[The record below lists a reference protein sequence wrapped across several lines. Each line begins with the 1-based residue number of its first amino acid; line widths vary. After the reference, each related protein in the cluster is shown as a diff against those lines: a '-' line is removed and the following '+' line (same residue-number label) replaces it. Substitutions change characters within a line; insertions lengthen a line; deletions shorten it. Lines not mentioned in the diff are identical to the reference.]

1 MWLITDFG
9 FFSVVQK
16 PDDIGSGMLTVRGRI
31 KKDLE
36 ELRDKY
42 LTDMGGIVEGT
53 GIDFK
58 YRARVKRT
66 SLTTAL
72 SKIIIDLDYSN
83 FNNSVAEKQGPERA
97 KTYGRIRDL
106 LYELQDKE
114 KQPTNN
120 AAKEYTQQKK
130 QNRAMQIVS
139 YGGVLFNSQGQVLL
153 RKPVNEP
160 DGYVWTFPKGLHRM
174 GIAPEETALKE
185 VREKTGYSAEIIGK
199 ISGVFQGGAGINK
212 YFLMIVSGNPH
223 EYDKKE
229 TAQIKWV
236 SIDEA
241 PAYIRRTRNEIGKQ
255 QDLKI
260 LEAAWN
266 KYQQLNEIN
275 PPHPSTTAKSL

>member
-1 MWLITDFG
+1 MWLITNFG
-9 FFSVVQK
+9 FFSVIQK
-16 PDDIGSGMLTVRGRI
+16 PGDMGSGMLTVRGRI

-42 LTDMGGIVEGT
+42 LTDMEDIVEGT
-53 GIDFK
+53 GTDFK

-66 SLTTAL
+66 SLTNAL

-97 KTYGRIRDL
+97 QIYGKIRDL
-106 LYELQDKE
+106 LHELQDKE
-114 KQPTNN
+114 KEPISN
-120 AAKEYTQQKK
+120 ATKEYTQQKK
-130 QNRAMQIVS
+130 QNPAMKILS

-153 RKPVNEP
+153 RKPVNEL
-160 DGYVWTFPKGLHRM
+160 DGYVWTFSKGLHSM
-174 GIAPEETALKE
+174 GITPEETALKE

-199 ISGVFQGGAGINK
+199 IPGVFQGGTGINK
-212 YFLMIVSGNPH
+212 YFLMIASGNPH
-223 EYDKKE
+223 EYEKKE
-229 TAQIKWV
+229 TAQIRWV

-255 QDLKI
+255 QDLKV

-266 KYQQLNEIN
+266 TYQQLNEIS
-275 PPHPSTTAKSL
+275 PSFKANHNTE